1 MCPYLG
7 TVTTAGVFMTEVGWR
22 GAPHTGPKGRGGDPG
37 LEKKPGL
44 AGPGKKTSARGLLD
58 LTRPP
63 RANWSPVSA

>member
-22 GAPHTGPKGRGGDPG
+22 GAPYTGPKGRGGDPG